1 MVLGHIILQAE
12 HTSGIHFL
20 IRIRLGR
27 DNTNLLMFGGSV
39 QIEEAQILHEHRR
52 TFEQRSVSVNHETA
66 AIEHQIILTTH
77 LIEVD
82 HRRVHFSRTAYR
94 KIESSIGLTLLIRRT
109 VHGKQQINLP
119 FGKFCHRTAI
129 LPDILAN
136 SHTNTCAIHIKYHGF
151 ITRTENAEFV
161 KHTVVGQEVLVIA
174 GPNHAIMQYNKS
186 VARLGCLAIST
197 DRANHHKQVAKSI
210 GSQFSSKPV
219 GFVPRGFA
227 EGSPQREIFNRIASK
242 RHFRKNHDL
251 RIVVGCKVRIMHDLV
266 CVGVKISHTSI
277 DLGEGEANVCHS
289 CLVYCDL
296 RIKHANGTHVARKT
310 TYVPMGA
317 AFISVCR
324 RIERNPTGLREF
336 VQHGKCRIGIE
347 FHARLQ
353 GFVQSHKIRAMPIRT
368 SFLAIGSDKGEHG
381 QCDFG
386 VFAEVLPCH

>member
-27 DNTNLLMFGGSV
+27 DNTNLLMFGGSI
-39 QIEEAQILHEHRR
+39 QIKEAQILHEHRR
-52 TFEQRSVSVNHETA
+52 TFQQCTVSINHETA
-66 AIEHQIILTTH
+66 TVKHQIVLTTH

-94 KIESSIGLTLLIRRT
+94 KIESSISLTLLIRRT
-109 VHGKQQINLP
+109 VHGKQQINMLL
-119 FGKFCHRTAI
+119 GKFCHRTAI

-136 SHTNTCAIHIKYHGF
+136 SHTNTCAIHIKHHGL
-151 ITRTENAEFV
+151 IARTENAEFV

-186 VARLGCLAIST
+186 ITRLRRFTISA
-197 DRANHHKQVAKSI
+197 DRANHHKQVAKPI
-210 GSQFSSKPV
+210 GSQFGGKPV

-227 EGSPQREIFNRIASK
+227 EGGPQGEVFDGISGQC
-242 RHFRKNHDL
+242 HFREYDDL
-251 RIVVGCKVRIMHDLV
+251 RIVVGRKVRITHDLV

-310 TYVPMGA
+310 TYVPMA
-317 AFISVCR
+317 LHSYR
-324 RIERNPTGLREF
+324 
-336 VQHGKCRIGIE
+336 
-347 FHARLQ
+347 
-353 GFVQSHKIRAMPIRT
+353 
-368 SFLAIGSDKGEHG
+368 
-381 QCDFG
+381 
-386 VFAEVLPCH
+386 FAEGLNEIQPAYASSFNTVNAALV